1 MHIECTT
8 CGHREEVNK
17 HLVLKIIGAAFA
29 GGGFWA
35 WVTFFFAGTGLALPI
50 CIALVTGGVAL
61 AAFANEIAA
70 WVSKEYHCPN
80 CGQRTWKVIQ

>member
-17 HLVLKIIGAAFA
+17 HLVLKIIGATFA

-35 WVTFFFAGTGLALPI
+35 WVTFFFAGNRPCAAHLYRPCDWRRGTGSL
-50 CIALVTGGVAL
+50 C
-61 AAFANEIAA
+61 
-70 WVSKEYHCPN
+70 
-80 CGQRTWKVIQ
+80 Q